1 MGASTKISIKSSPI
15 ERLTWSRASLN
26 GEMAETITPTPLRV
40 SRSATKPIRRTFMS
54 LSSRL
59 KPRPLERLVRTM
71 SPSSTSTLPNLSLSS
86 CSTISAMVVLPAPER
101 PVNHS
106 VNPRPCLAPL
116 CIVILLVVFVLL
128 LELAGVLD
136 HSLLLPQAVDENLD
150 DLGTRELRRR
160 VLAPGEH
167 LPHLGP
173 REEDVGVLAVRT
185 RLGGRHTLAVEAEEG
200 VLEKE
205 GGYPQLLL
213 LELLEDVLGVVG
225 AVVAAHPCV
234 VSTHYEVRA
243 PVVLA
248 AHSVEDRLPRPS
260 VAHRCRKDR
269 EDRPAFGIIALQD
282 DLVAPHPDRGR
293 DVVGLGLAYEGVEE
307 ETVHGLQG
315 ALLDVLVG

>member
-1 MGASTKISIKSSPI
+1 MGASTKTSIKSSPI

-40 SRSATKPIRRTFMS
+40 SSSATKPMRRTFMS
-54 LSSRL
+54 LSSLL
-59 KPRPLERLVRTM
+59 KVRPLLRLVRTM
-71 SPSSTSTLPNLSLSS
+71 SPSRTSTLPNLCLSS
-86 CSTISAMVVLPAPER
+86 LSTISAMVVFPAPER

-106 VNPRPCLAPL
+106 VNPRPYLAPL

-136 HSLLLPQAVDENLD
+136 HSLLLPQAVDEDLD

-185 RLGGRHTLAVEAEEG
+185 RLGRGHPHALFTVVG
-200 VLEKE
+200 VLEEE
-205 GGYPQLLL
+205 GGHPQLLL

-225 AVVAAHPCV
+225 AVVAAHTCV

-248 AHSVEDRLPRPS
+248 AHRVEDRLPRPR
-260 VAHRCRKDR
+260 VAHGGRKYR
-269 EDRPAFGIIALQD
+269 EHGALLGIVALQD
-282 DLVAPHPDRGR
+282 DLV
-293 DVVGLGLAYEGVEE
+293 
-307 ETVHGLQG
+307 
-315 ALLDVLVG
+315 